1 MPAWRPRD
9 IGVFVFLPHLIE
21 PGTGED
27 APRGEHSGHHRVLL
41 VVVFVHAVAA
51 EEVQVTMRH
60 DVLVGP
66 WRTTQASTM
75 SSAQS

>member
-1 MPAWRPRD
+1 L
-9 IGVFVFLPHLIE
+9 GVFVFLPHLIE

-51 EEVQVTMRH
+51 EEVQVTV
-60 DVLVGP
+60 DVLELAADAG
-66 WRTTQASTM
+66 WRSTQASTM